1 MSKAQTDIMNLYS
14 AIPFVLGSLAS
25 VHAQLL
31 FEPDVS
37 DFQLASTTSAPDV
50 WIAQNELIG
59 VERTA
64 QDLARDFGRVV
75 GVNGTVTVVDEDI
88 PPTEGTVIIAGTV
101 GHSTLI
107 DNLVSD
113 GKLDVSQVEDKWES
127 YTIQIVKSPSSDV
140 PWALAIA
147 GSDRRGT
154 IYGLYD
160 VAEQM
165 GVSPWY
171 WWADVPIKTK
181 TDIWVSPDG
190 KFQDSPSVKYRGFFI
205 NDESPA
211 LSGWVGENIGD
222 KFNGDFYRLVFELC
236 LRLKGNYVWP
246 AMWGKM
252 FYVDD
257 SENGQIADDYGVIMG
272 TSHHEPMARSE
283 VEQQRYLE
291 GDWNWQ
297 DNQENIE
304 IFFQEGIERARD
316 WDTVWTLGMRGEGD
330 AASPTLTAAD
340 LEEIIG
346 VQQSLL
352 KEGLNVTDLLDIPQT
367 WVLYKVSMSEYWTCS
382 VRLISFV

>member
-1 MSKAQTDIMNLYS
+1 MKLFST
-14 AIPFVLGSLAS
+14 IPSVLGSFAC
-25 VHAQLL
+25 VCAQLL
-31 FEPDVS
+31 FDPGAS
-37 DFQLASTTSAPDV
+37 DFQLATASFAPDLWV
-50 WIAQNELIG
+50 AQNEFMG

-75 GVNGTVTVVDEDI
+75 GVNGTVTVVDGDN
-88 PPTEGTVIIAGTV
+88 PASEGTIIIAGTV

-107 DNLVSD
+107 DNLVLAD
-113 GKLDVSQVEDKWES
+113 KLDVSQVQGKWES
-127 YTIQIVKSPSSDV
+127 YITRIVQNPSSNV
-140 PWALAIA
+140 SWALVIA

-160 VAEQM
+160 IAEQM

-181 TDIWVSPDG
+181 TGIWVSPDG

-205 NDESPA
+205 NDEAPA
-211 LSGWVGENIGD
+211 LSGWVSENFGG

-257 SENGQIADDYGVIMG
+257 SENGQIAHDYGVIMG

-283 VEQQRYLE
+283 EEQNTYLE
-291 GDWNWQ
+291 GSWNWQ
-297 DNQENIE
+297 DNQANIE
-304 IFFQEGIERARD
+304 TFFREGIDRAKD
-316 WDTVWTLGMRGEGD
+316 WDTMWTMGMRGSGD
-330 AASPTLTAAD
+330 VASPTLTAAD
-340 LEEIIG
+340 LQELIR

-352 KEGLNVTDLLDIPQT
+352 IEGLNETDSLDIPQT
-367 WVLYKVSMSEYWTCS
+367 WVLYKVRVSAHGHLA
-382 VRLISFV
+382 VG